1 MTKLKRELI
10 VLKPLIKESIIE
22 FPKLEITVEEK
33 TYDISDLTNLENIHA
48 IATALKIYL
57 KGQQSSRAVFLEL
70 RNFLR
75 FISKHSEKIDEKS
88 IIKYKKSLDTN
99 VENGLS
105 TKYQKFSRASAFV
118 KGLIS
123 EDIIEDFPI
132 PPNFSNFNSNQKD
145 SFAEIAR
152 CYIEDDSHFD
162 HQDIKVIMDR
172 FELEHLQAKAL
183 NYSLGA
189 IDIIHKKAIVDIYKW
204 EEDWEKVE
212 KIIEQLS
219 ENDLEKLRCV
229 TDFNSFYRRRERTLE
244 EAFQILYSKF
254 GDNIPAV
261 KYWPK
266 GMEEFFR
273 TKGWK
278 SSRVKN
284 LLNGMSTNIDDM
296 TILNKS
302 INNLL
307 LEQKE
312 KFNKVETYYIDS
324 DGRDDPRTIELA
336 LSILYA
342 HYGRILP
349 ESIKWPKGIS
359 DYLKYRKWGSSRVHS
374 AFFPT
379 PETLAPFIV
388 GLLSHIEIAPNVD
401 CVAFYTYLTSFKP
414 SSKEGKTHVFM
425 DKPRANKPIEK
436 DIKTTDP
443 MISLCIK
450 HSERMIS
457 VLKSIQTNES
467 NSLILQKKTP
477 LFIQRNTM
485 SARRDI
491 HTLDSSTVVNIV
503 KRFLADLAKEDPFIS
518 PLVEGGCTGQNFRPT
533 IVLIQKLCGEST
545 RVIQKLLNH
554 SNSETTK
561 IYTERVLTQS
571 MILSKSKKFQ
581 NYLVENALK
590 NDSSNNRQLL
600 NTAIEDAVDEWINCD
615 AKRIWFKD
623 DAIIAEWIAWEKI
636 ISDSENELKFQN
648 PIRWE
653 QYWLPRLIKY
663 QSLLENV
670 LEIDKKSA
678 LTLAETI
685 KLPPLS

>member
-118 KGLIS
+118 KCLIR
-123 EDIIEDFPI
+123 EDIIEDFSI
-132 PPNFSNFNSNQKD
+132 PPNFSNVAAEQKK
-145 SFAEIAR
+145 SFGEIAR
-152 CYIEDDSHFD
+152 RYIEDDSNFD
-162 HQDIKVIMDR
+162 TQDIKNIMDH
-172 FELEHLQAKAL
+172 FALECLQAKTL
-183 NYSLGA
+183 SYSLGA
-189 IDIIHKKAIVDIYKW
+189 IDIIHKKAITDIYKW

-212 KIIEQLS
+212 KIIGLIGDK
-219 ENDLEKLRCV
+219 DLEKLRCV
-229 TDFNSFYRRRERTLE
+229 NDFTKDFPMRERSLE

-273 TKGWK
+273 SKNWK

-284 LLNGMSTNIDDM
+284 LLNGISTNVDDM

-302 INNLL
+302 IKNLS

-324 DGRDDPRTIELA
+324 DGRDTRTVELA

-342 HYGRILP
+342 NYGRILP
-349 ESIKWPKGIS
+349 ESTKWPKGIS
-359 DYLKYRKWGSSRVHS
+359 DYLKYRNWSPSRVHS

-379 PETLAPFIV
+379 PETLTPFIV

-401 CVAFYTYLTSFKP
+401 SVAFYTYLTSFKP
-414 SSKEGKTHVFM
+414 SSKEGKTYVYM
-425 DKPRANKPIEK
+425 AKPRAKKPIEK

-503 KRFLADLAKEDPFIS
+503 KRFLADLAKEDPFIL

-533 IVLIQKLCGEST
+533 IVLIQQLCGEST
-545 RVIQKLLNH
+545 TTIQKLLNH
-554 SNSETTK
+554 SNSATTK

-653 QYWLPRLIKY
+653 KYWLPRLVKY

>member
-1 MTKLKRELI
+1 MTKLKREPI
-10 VLKPLIKESIIE
+10 VIKSSIKESIID
-22 FPKLEITVEEK
+22 FPKLEITVEQK
-33 TYDISDLTNLENIHA
+33 TYDISELTTLENIHA

-75 FISKHSEKIDEKS
+75 FISKHSQKIDEKS
-88 IIKYKKSLDTN
+88 IIKYKKSLDAYID
-99 VENGLS
+99 NGLS
-105 TKYQKFSRASAFV
+105 TKYQKLTRAIAFV
-118 KGLIS
+118 KLLIQ
-123 EDIIEDFPI
+123 EDILEDFPI
-132 PPNFSNFNSNQKD
+132 PPNFPNFNGNQKD

-183 NYSLGA
+183 SYSLGA

-219 ENDLEKLRCV
+219 ENDLKKLRCV
-229 TDFNSFYRRRERTLE
+229 TDFNSFYRIRERTLE

-254 GDNIPAV
+254 GNNIPAV

-273 TKGWK
+273 SKSWK

-284 LLNGMSTNIDDM
+284 LLNGISTNVDDM

-302 INNLL
+302 INNLS

-312 KFNKVETYYIDS
+312 ELNKVETYYVDS
-324 DGRDDPRTIELA
+324 DGRDPRTIELA

-342 HYGRILP
+342 NYGRILP
-349 ESIKWPKGIS
+349 ESIKWPKGIT

-450 HSERMIS
+450 HSERMLS
-457 VLKSIQTNES
+457 VLKSIQTIEAN
-467 NSLILQKKTP
+467 NLILNRKTP
-477 LFIQRNTM
+477 LFIQHNTILTG
-485 SARRDI
+485 RDI

-503 KRFLADLAKEDPFIS
+503 KRFLADLAKEDPFIL

-554 SNSETTK
+554 SNSATTK

-571 MILSKSKKFQ
+571 IILNKSKKFQ
-581 NYLVENALK
+581 RYLVKNALK
-590 NDSSNNRQLL
+590 NDSSNNGQLL
-600 NTAIEDAVDEWINCD
+600 NTVIEDAVDEWIKCD

-623 DAIIAEWIAWEKI
+623 DEVIADWLAWEKI
-636 ISDSENELKFQN
+636 ISDSENELKFEN

-653 QYWLPRLIKY
+653 KYWLPRLVKY

>member
-10 VLKPLIKESIIE
+10 VLKPSIKESIIE
-22 FPKLEITVEEK
+22 FSKLEITVEEK

-48 IATALKIYL
+48 IARALKIYL

-88 IIKYKKSLDTN
+88 ITKYKKFLDTN

-132 PPNFSNFNSNQKD
+132 PPNFSNFNGNQKD

-183 NYSLGA
+183 NYSLSA

-219 ENDLEKLRCV
+219 ENDLEKLKCV

-296 TILNKS
+296 TILNK
-302 INNLL
+302 
-307 LEQKE
+307 
-312 KFNKVETYYIDS
+312 
-324 DGRDDPRTIELA
+324 
-336 LSILYA
+336 
-342 HYGRILP
+342 
-349 ESIKWPKGIS
+349 
-359 DYLKYRKWGSSRVHS
+359 
-374 AFFPT
+374 
-379 PETLAPFIV
+379 
-388 GLLSHIEIAPNVD
+388 
-401 CVAFYTYLTSFKP
+401 
-414 SSKEGKTHVFM
+414 
-425 DKPRANKPIEK
+425 RAE
-436 DIKTTDP
+436 
-443 MISLCIK
+443 
-450 HSERMIS
+450 
-457 VLKSIQTNES
+457 
-467 NSLILQKKTP
+467 
-477 LFIQRNTM
+477 
-485 SARRDI
+485 
-491 HTLDSSTVVNIV
+491 
-503 KRFLADLAKEDPFIS
+503 
-518 PLVEGGCTGQNFRPT
+518 
-533 IVLIQKLCGEST
+533 
-545 RVIQKLLNH
+545 
-554 SNSETTK
+554 
-561 IYTERVLTQS
+561 
-571 MILSKSKKFQ
+571 
-581 NYLVENALK
+581 
-590 NDSSNNRQLL
+590 
-600 NTAIEDAVDEWINCD
+600 
-615 AKRIWFKD
+615 
-623 DAIIAEWIAWEKI
+623 
-636 ISDSENELKFQN
+636 
-648 PIRWE
+648 
-653 QYWLPRLIKY
+653 
-663 QSLLENV
+663 
-670 LEIDKKSA
+670 
-678 LTLAETI
+678 
-685 KLPPLS
+685 

>member
-1 MTKLKRELI
+1 MTKLKREPI
-10 VLKPLIKESIIE
+10 VIKSSIKESIID
-22 FPKLEITVEEK
+22 FPKLEITVEQK
-33 TYDISDLTNLENIHA
+33 TYDISELTTLENIHA

-75 FISKHSEKIDEKS
+75 FISKHSQKIDEKS
-88 IIKYKKSLDTN
+88 IIKYKKSLDAYID
-99 VENGLS
+99 NGLS
-105 TKYQKFSRASAFV
+105 TKYQKLTRAIAFV
-118 KGLIS
+118 KLLIQ
-123 EDIIEDFPI
+123 EDILEDFPI
-132 PPNFSNFNSNQKD
+132 PPNFPNFNGNQKD

-183 NYSLGA
+183 SYSLGA

-219 ENDLEKLRCV
+219 ENNLKKLRCV
-229 TDFNSFYRRRERTLE
+229 TDFNSFYRIRERTLE

-254 GDNIPAV
+254 GNNIPAV

-273 TKGWK
+273 SKSWK

-284 LLNGMSTNIDDM
+284 LLNGISTNVDDM

-302 INNLL
+302 INNLS

-312 KFNKVETYYIDS
+312 ELNKVETYYVDS
-324 DGRDDPRTIELA
+324 DRRDPRTIELA

-342 HYGRILP
+342 NYGRILP
-349 ESIKWPKGIS
+349 ESIKWPKGIT

-450 HSERMIS
+450 HSERMLS
-457 VLKSIQTNES
+457 VLKSIQTIEAN
-467 NSLILQKKTP
+467 NLILNRKTP
-477 LFIQRNTM
+477 LFIQHNTM
-485 SARRDI
+485 LTGRDI

-503 KRFLADLAKEDPFIS
+503 KRFLADLAKEDPFIL

-554 SNSETTK
+554 SNSATTK

-571 MILSKSKKFQ
+571 IILNKSKKFQ
-581 NYLVENALK
+581 KYLVKNALK
-590 NDSSNNRQLL
+590 NDSSNNGQLL
-600 NTAIEDAVDEWINCD
+600 NTVIEDAVDEWIKCD

-623 DAIIAEWIAWEKI
+623 DEVIAEWLAWEKI
-636 ISDSENELKFQN
+636 ISDSENELKFEN

-653 QYWLPRLIKY
+653 KYWLPRLVKY

-685 KLPPLS
+685 KFPPLS